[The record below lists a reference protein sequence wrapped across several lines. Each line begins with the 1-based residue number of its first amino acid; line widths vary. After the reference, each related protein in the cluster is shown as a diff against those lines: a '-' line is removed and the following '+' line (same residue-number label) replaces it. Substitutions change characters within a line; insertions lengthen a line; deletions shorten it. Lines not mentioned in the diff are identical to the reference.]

1 GTRPGCSDRDP
12 NHGNHPQPVLAGTS
26 RPTPF
31 TFLMIELASG
41 EGCEGV
47 AEAARRLELA
57 TGDIQGAAEA
67 IQRAGS
73 PAR

>member
-1 GTRPGCSDRDP
+1 M
-12 NHGNHPQPVLAGTS
+12 LAGTS

-67 IQRAGS
+67 TKTLFQGQLGAIR
-73 PAR
+73 PPETPFRDH